1 MRALAWYARMV
12 PVLLPLAQVMFKY
25 SEHPLDS
32 FLQYKLTNIS
42 KYSYTTKLTNISK
55 YWWTWFSDWPH
66 RFHLPHCGNRHR
78 TLCHCMPPVFQGL
91 TFWLLVSFVLIIV
104 SLPVFV
110 RICLYLSATPFSMY
124 DLAVGDFFC
133 CWLLYKVGRR
143 SLAKIFTTM
152 AKKCWCFLCIV
163 KFQRFLSLRS
173 SISVRVCFLKIK
185 ASVRIELQLWAINY
199 MIYFINGEKMS
210 SSVGMPDQTMDSLPN
225 LIKN

>member
-1 MRALAWYARMV
+1 MRVWSLFFCPWLRLCLNIQTTCLTLFYNTNWQILANI
-12 PVLLPLAQVMFKY
+12 LT
-25 SEHPLDS
+25 
-32 FLQYKLTNIS
+32 LQNLQTKNIR
-42 KYSYTTKLTNISK
+42 TF
-55 YWWTWFSDWPH
+55 WWAWFSDWPH
-66 RFHLPHCGNRHR
+66 RLHLPHCGNRHR

-124 DLAVGDFFC
+124 DLAVGDFFY

-152 AKKCWCFLCIV
+152 AKKCWRFLCIV

-199 MIYFINGEKMS
+199 IIYFINGEKMS